1 MSPRAA
7 CRLTQL
13 GFAPVYDYTLG
24 KVDWIAAGLPTL
36 RAGQPSRRVLDAV
49 RRDVPT
55 CAPGVPA
62 RLAMRQAR
70 AQGWDRCVVLA
81 GPGTVV
87 GMLRA
92 GRISATEQSPAADV
106 MQPGPTTVR
115 AHEDLDATASE
126 CTTATS
132 RTCSSP
138 PQTAPSSAA
147 WTLQTADPN
156 AACLLSSVR
165 RPLGH

>member
-24 KVDWIAAGLPTL
+24 KADWIAAGLPTV

-55 CAPGVPA
+55 CAPETSAG
-62 RLAMRQAR
+62 LALQQAR
-70 AQGWDRCVVLA
+70 AQGWDRCVVI
-81 GPGTVV
+81 GGNGTVV
-87 GMLRA
+87 GILRA
-92 GRISATEQSPAADV
+92 GRIGGSEQASAAGV

-115 AHEDLDATASE
+115 AHEDLDATRRRMTERHVAHLLV
-126 CTTATS
+126 TTPDGTLIGLLD
-132 RTCSSP
+132 
-138 PQTAPSSAA
+138 AA
-147 WTLQTADPN
+147 D
-156 AACLLSSVR
+156 S
-165 RPLGH
+165 

>member
-24 KVDWIAAGLPTL
+24 KVDWIAAGLPTD

-55 CAPGVPA
+55 CAPGAPA
-62 RLAMRQAR
+62 GPALQQAR
-70 AQGWDRCVVLA
+70 SQGWDRCVVIA
-81 GPGTVV
+81 GQRIVV
-87 GMLRA
+87 GLLRA
-92 GRISATEQSPAADV
+92 DRLSAGEQAPAAEV

-115 AHEDLDATASE
+115 AHEDLDATRQRMNEHHVAHLLV
-126 CTTATS
+126 TTPDGTLIGVVD
-132 RTCSSP
+132 
-138 PQTAPSSAA
+138 AA
-147 WTLQTADPN
+147 G
-156 AACLLSSVR
+156 S
-165 RPLGH
+165 

>member
-24 KVDWIAAGLPTL
+24 KVDWSAPGRPTT

-55 CAPGVPA
+55 CAPDAPA
-62 RLAMRQAR
+62 GPALQQAR
-70 AQGWDRCVVLA
+70 SQGWDRCVVIA
-81 GPGTVV
+81 GQRTGV
-87 GMLRA
+87 GMRRPARIAA
-92 GRISATEQSPAADV
+92 GEQAPAAEV

-115 AHEDLDATASE
+115 PAS
-126 CTTATS
+126 
-132 RTCSSP
+132 
-138 PQTAPSSAA
+138 
-147 WTLQTADPN
+147 
-156 AACLLSSVR
+156 
-165 RPLGH
+165 G